1 MSHRIFLHGLGQ
13 GPSSWDKILSC
24 LPEEK
29 NVFCPDLFRFF
40 GGEECTYQNL
50 FGSFS
55 RYCEKVKEPFH
66 LCGLSLGA
74 VLALHYG
81 ICHPQKVR
89 SDGTH
94 CAAVSNAKKTVKN
107 PKWDL
112 SPVAEGSFRRD
123 GIREETDDLPD
134 QFHAEFTA
142 GRTVQKS
149 QLPRV
154 STVWK
159 KVIVLTRKAV

>member
-13 GPSSWDKILSC
+13 DPSSWDKILSC

-29 NVFCPDLFRFF
+29 NVSCPDLFRFF
-40 GGEECTYQNL
+40 GGEECAYQNL

-55 RYCEKVKEPFH
+55 RYCEKVNEPFH

-74 VLALHYG
+74 VLAAALRNLSSAKGKIH
-81 ICHPQKVR
+81 
-89 SDGTH
+89 GTH
-94 CAAVSNAKKTVKN
+94 CAAVSNAEKTVKN
-107 PKWDL
+107 PKWDF

-159 KVIVLTRKAV
+159 KGSC